1 VQQNPSLLLANVPGM
16 ERGNISKSET
26 SSKVLYCVKSF
37 CCEVFLGRGEHAVV
51 VWKDQYHEK

>member
-26 SSKVLYCVKSF
+26 SSKVKGFYSKVNF
-37 CCEVFLGRGEHAVV
+37 CWEVFFGCGEHAVV
-51 VWKDQYHEK
+51 VW